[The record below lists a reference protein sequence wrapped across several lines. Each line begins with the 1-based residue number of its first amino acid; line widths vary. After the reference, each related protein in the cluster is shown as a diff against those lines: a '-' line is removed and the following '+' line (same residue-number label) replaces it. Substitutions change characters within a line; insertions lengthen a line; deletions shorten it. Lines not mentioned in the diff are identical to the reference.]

1 MELAK
6 KVSEHFFYQTRYLG
20 QGMLRKSSCFVLY
33 FSNCAINSICECITV
48 MQAKGITRMRSLS
61 INEIGIFSSHRGV
74 NKRDVE
80 DFLDTVGQAGT
91 EEGALLNLYY
101 DARLYNW
108 NISTVRAIE
117 SGIRTAY
124 MEEEAKGEKTEKRI
138 GTPLPG
144 AHYSLW
150 PQRNY

>member
-1 MELAK
+1 M
-6 KVSEHFFYQTRYLG
+6 H
-20 QGMLRKSSCFVLY
+20 
-33 FSNCAINSICECITV
+33 
-48 MQAKGITRMRSLS
+48 SLS
-61 INEIGIFSSHRGV
+61 ISEIGILASNRGAH
-74 NKRDVE
+74 KRDVE

-101 DARLYNW
+101 DARLYDW

-117 SGIRTAY
+117 AGIRSAY
-124 MEEEAKGEKTEKRI
+124 TEEVANGEAVEKKI

-150 PQRNY
+150 PQRHRQ